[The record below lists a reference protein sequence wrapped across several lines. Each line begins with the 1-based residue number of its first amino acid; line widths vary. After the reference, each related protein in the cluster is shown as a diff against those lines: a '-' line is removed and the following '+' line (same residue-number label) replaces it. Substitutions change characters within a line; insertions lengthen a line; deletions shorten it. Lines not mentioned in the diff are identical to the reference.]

1 MILRKASNTF
11 NNTSDAPPLQLDE
24 LDDVQEDVV
33 EVLGV
38 LRVARVLPGGAFSGS
53 DVCAVSA
60 FCGQIALCL
69 RALHCCSTVR

>member
-1 MILRKASNTF
+1 MILRKASNSTDRAGGA
-11 NNTSDAPPLQLDE
+11 SLQLDE
-24 LDDVQEDVV
+24 FDDVQEDVV